1 MKIHFSSRRGAVIL
15 RSKSKKSIMD
25 MKQDCKTRQVSGLLL
40 ILWAGG
46 AALLSYSLVYALR
59 KPYTAAAFD
68 GLTFFGSDY
77 KVAVTTIQILGYV
90 ISKFFGI
97 KIISELKKENRF
109 RFFVGMAVLAE
120 VSLIGFGMLPMPYS
134 VVPMFING
142 LSLGCM
148 WGVIFSFIEGR
159 KVTDILASLLGV
171 SIVFSSGLAKSFGL
185 FAMNELRIDQF
196 WMPAAIGGCAL
207 PLLVFMG
214 YMLKRL
220 PKPSAEDIALRNE
233 RVTLD
238 GHGRKA
244 LFMKYAPILSLLFIG
259 NFMLLVL
266 RDIKED
272 FLVNILDM
280 SGQSS
285 WLFAKVDT
293 VVTLV
298 ILAIFALFIFFR
310 SNIKAIMCL
319 MALVLAGCMTLTYVS
334 FNYHALNLQ
343 PVTWL
348 FVISLSLYLAYLTF
362 QTIFFDRFIACFRIK
377 GNVGFFIA
385 MIDFIGYIGTVTLLF
400 TKESLNIK
408 TDWFALFNH
417 MACFVGASCTVLFA
431 VATVLIYKRYMRGK
445 RDRNPSADAN
455 VFMQLQYN
463 TI

>member
-1 MKIHFSSRRGAVIL
+1 
-15 RSKSKKSIMD
+15 
-25 MKQDCKTRQVSGLLL
+25 MKQTTNQKHLSDALL

-59 KPYTAAAFD
+59 KPYTAASFE
-68 GLTFFGSDY
+68 GLTFMGSDY

-90 ISKFFGI
+90 IAKFFGI

-109 RFFVGMAVLAE
+109 RFFVGSAILAE
-120 VSLIGFGMLPMPYS
+120 LALVGFGLLEAPYN
-134 VVPMFING
+134 VAAMFVNG

-171 SIVFSSGLAKSFGL
+171 SMVFSSGVAKSFGL
-185 FAMNELRIDQF
+185 FAMNEMQIDQF
-196 WMPAAIGGCAL
+196 WMPAVIGGFAL

-220 PKPSAEDIALRNE
+220 PQPTAEDIALRNE
-233 RVTLD
+233 RVVLD
-238 GHGRKA
+238 GKGRVA
-244 LFMKYAPILSLLFIG
+244 LFRKYAPILTLLFIG

-280 SGQSS
+280 NNQSS
-285 WLFAKVDT
+285 WLFARIDT
-293 VVTLV
+293 IVTLI
-298 ILAIFALFIFFR
+298 ILGIFALFAFFR
-310 SNIKAIMCL
+310 SNIR
-319 MALVLAGCMTLTYVS
+319 ALLWLTTLVIAGCLTMTYVS
-334 FNYHALNLQ
+334 FHYETLNLK

-348 FVISLSLYLAYLTF
+348 FIQSLSLYIAYLTF

-385 MIDFIGYIGTVTLLF
+385 LIDFIGYLGTVTLLS
-400 TKESLNIK
+400 TKEFLKIELE
-408 TDWFALFNH
+408 WFALFNH
-417 MACFVGASCTVLFA
+417 IAGFVGATCSILFI
-431 VATVLIYKRYMRGK
+431 VASILIHRKYMQGLK
-445 RDRNPSADAN
+445 LKNTDFYINP
-455 VFMQLQYN
+455 QYN

>member
-1 MKIHFSSRRGAVIL
+1 
-15 RSKSKKSIMD
+15 
-25 MKQDCKTRQVSGLLL
+25 MKQDNTNTHVSDLLL

-59 KPYTAAAFD
+59 KPYTAAAFE
-68 GLTFFGSDY
+68 GLTFLGSDY

-97 KIISELKKENRF
+97 KLISELKRENRF
-109 RFFVGMAVLAE
+109 RFFVASAVMAEAALV
-120 VSLIGFGMLPMPYS
+120 GFGLLPMPYN
-134 VVPMFING
+134 VIAMFVNG
-142 LSLGCM
+142 LLLGCM

-171 SIVFSSGLAKSFGL
+171 SMVFSSGFAKSFGL
-185 FAMNELRIDQF
+185 FAMNDLHIDQF
-196 WMPAAIGGCAL
+196 WMPAVIGGCAL
-207 PLLVFMG
+207 PVLVFMG

-220 PKPSAEDIALRNE
+220 PRPTAEDVALRNE

-238 GHGRKA
+238 GKGRKA
-244 LFMKYAPILSLLFIG
+244 LFIKYAPILTLLFVG

-280 SGQSS
+280 SGQSA
-285 WLFAKVDT
+285 WMFARVDT
-293 VVTLV
+293 IVTLV
-298 ILAIFALFIFFR
+298 ILGIFALFIFFR
-310 SNIKAIMCL
+310 SNIKAIMGL
-319 MALVLAGCMTLTYVS
+319 MALVLAGCLTLTYVS
-334 FNYHALNLQ
+334 FNYNTLDLQ

-348 FVISLSLYLAYLTF
+348 FIISLSLYIAYLTF

-377 GNVGFFIA
+377 GNVDFFIA

-400 TKESLNIK
+400 TKESLNIE

-417 MACFVGASCTVLFA
+417 MACFVGATCTVLFL
-431 VATVLIYKRYMRGK
+431 VAAVLIYKRYMQGK
-445 RDRNPSADAN
+445 HGRRKQEDAN
-455 VFMQLQYN
+455 VCMELQYN

>member
-1 MKIHFSSRRGAVIL
+1 
-15 RSKSKKSIMD
+15 
-25 MKQDCKTRQVSGLLL
+25 MKQDNTNKHVSDLLL

-59 KPYTAAAFD
+59 KPYTAAAFE
-68 GLTFFGSDY
+68 GLTFLGSDY

-97 KIISELKKENRF
+97 KLISELKRENRF
-109 RFFVGMAVLAE
+109 RFFVASAVMAEAALV
-120 VSLIGFGMLPMPYS
+120 GFGLLPMPYN
-134 VVPMFING
+134 VIAMFVNG
-142 LSLGCM
+142 LLLGCM

-171 SIVFSSGLAKSFGL
+171 SMVFSSGFAKSFGL
-185 FAMNELRIDQF
+185 FAMNDLHIDQF
-196 WMPAAIGGCAL
+196 WMPAVIGGCAL
-207 PLLVFMG
+207 PVLVFMG

-220 PKPSAEDIALRNE
+220 PRPTAEDIALRNE

-238 GHGRKA
+238 GKGRKA
-244 LFMKYAPILSLLFIG
+244 LFIKYAPILTLLFVG

-285 WLFAKVDT
+285 WMFARVDT
-293 VVTLV
+293 IVTLV
-298 ILAIFALFIFFR
+298 ILGIFALFIFFR
-310 SNIKAIMCL
+310 SNIKAIMGL
-319 MALVLAGCMTLTYVS
+319 MALVLAGCLTLTYVS
-334 FNYHALNLQ
+334 FNYNTLDLQ

-348 FVISLSLYLAYLTF
+348 FIISLSLYIAYLTF

-400 TKESLNIK
+400 TKESLNIE

-417 MACFVGASCTVLFA
+417 MACFVGATCTVLFL
-431 VATVLIYKRYMRGK
+431 VAAVLIYKRYMHGRHGRRK
-445 RDRNPSADAN
+445 QEDAN
-455 VFMQLQYN
+455 VYMELQYN

>member
-1 MKIHFSSRRGAVIL
+1 
-15 RSKSKKSIMD
+15 
-25 MKQDCKTRQVSGLLL
+25 MKQDNTNKHVSGLLL

-59 KPYTAAAFD
+59 KPYTAAAFE
-68 GLTFFGSDY
+68 GLTFLGSDY

-97 KIISELKKENRF
+97 KLISELKRENRF
-109 RFFVGMAVLAE
+109 RFFVASAVMAEAALV
-120 VSLIGFGMLPMPYS
+120 GFGLLPMPYN
-134 VVPMFING
+134 VIAMFVNG

-171 SIVFSSGLAKSFGL
+171 SMVFSSGFAKSFGL
-185 FAMNELRIDQF
+185 FAMNDLHIDQF
-196 WMPAAIGGCAL
+196 WMPAVIGGCAL
-207 PLLVFMG
+207 PVLVFMG

-220 PKPSAEDIALRNE
+220 PRPTAEDIALRNE

-238 GHGRKA
+238 GKGRKA
-244 LFMKYAPILSLLFIG
+244 LFLKYAPILTLLFFG

-285 WLFAKVDT
+285 WMFARVDT
-293 VVTLV
+293 IVTLV
-298 ILAIFALFIFFR
+298 ILGIFALFIFFR
-310 SNIKAIMCL
+310 SNIKAIMGL
-319 MALVLAGCMTLTYVS
+319 MALVLAGCLTLTYVS
-334 FNYHALNLQ
+334 FNYNTLDLQ

-348 FVISLSLYLAYLTF
+348 FIISLSLYIAYLTF

-400 TKESLNIK
+400 TKESLNIE

-417 MACFVGASCTVLFA
+417 MACFVGATCTVLFL
-431 VATVLIYKRYMRGK
+431 VAAVLIYKRYMHGRHGRRK
-445 RDRNPSADAN
+445 QEDAN
-455 VFMQLQYN
+455 VCMELQYN